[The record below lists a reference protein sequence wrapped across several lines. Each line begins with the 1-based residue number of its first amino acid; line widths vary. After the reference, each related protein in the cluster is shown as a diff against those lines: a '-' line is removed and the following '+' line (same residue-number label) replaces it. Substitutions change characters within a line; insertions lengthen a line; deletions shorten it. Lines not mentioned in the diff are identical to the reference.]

1 MTRTHTSPVR
11 IVVLALS
18 TALGCNELGGD
29 RGALGMAAC
38 PEMGAGVDAL
48 RANFSADVRANGK
61 VATFITAAKDLA
73 AVSTQ
78 IEAEVADACRRIG
91 ADLGV
96 SPQEMAPRDEAG
108 GQASGACAAVSA
120 RIDAILRGGIYV
132 QVSVVPP
139 ACQANVQAEASC
151 KGACSAQVDPGQ
163 IVAHCDPARLS
174 GYCQGRCS
182 GQCEGRCNGQCNG
195 QCSAR
200 DAQGNCVGQCS
211 GQCYGT
217 CDATCHARCEGQWQ
231 APKCEGSV
239 TPPSADAE
247 CNASC
252 HAHADVNAACSPSQ
266 VSVRANQN
274 AELAMRLVATLQAN
288 LPRLLHA
295 EIALGRRLASDV
307 QVVGQVGAQ
316 LPNVIGHAGGRAL
329 ACVGAGV
336 DASASASARINV
348 SVKASASVTG
358 RVGASSG

>member
-1 MTRTHTSPVR
+1 
-11 IVVLALS
+11 
-18 TALGCNELGGD
+18 
-29 RGALGMAAC
+29 
-38 PEMGAGVDAL
+38 MGAGVDAL
-48 RANFSADVRANGK
+48 RAGFTADASANGK
-61 VATFITAAKDLA
+61 IATFLTASKDIVS
-73 AVSTQ
+73 VSTQ
-78 IEAEVADACRRIG
+78 IEAEVADACRRI
-91 ADLGV
+91 ATDLGV
-96 SPQEMAPRDEAG
+96 PPGQMAPRDEPG
-108 GQASGACAAVSA
+108 GQASGACAAAAA
-120 RIDAILRGGIYV
+120 RVDAILKGGIQV
-132 QVSVVPP
+132 QVAVVPP

-151 KGACSAQVDPGQ
+151 KGACSAQVNPGE

-182 GQCEGRCNGQCNG
+182 GQCEGRCSGQCNG

-200 DAQGNCVGQCS
+200 DAQGNCAGQCN

-252 HAHADVNAACSPSQ
+252 KAHADVNAACTPPQ
-266 VSVRANQN
+266 VQVRINQQGEV
-274 AELAMRLVATLQAN
+274 AARLFATLQAN

-295 EIALGRRLASDV
+295 EIALGKRLAGDV
-307 QVVGQVGAQ
+307 QIVGQVGAQ
-316 LPNVIGHAGGRAL
+316 LPRIVGRAGARAL
-329 ACVGAGV
+329 ACVAAGA
-336 DASASASARINV
+336 DASATASARISV